1 MFRKELAFRVNHGG
15 RLRLRVIE
23 GETEAINAV
32 LSMPFR
38 RAPVNG
44 SLFLPDV
51 PRISR

>member
-32 LSMPFR
+32 ASMPFR
-38 RAPVNG
+38 RAPLNG
-44 SLFLPDV
+44 SRFLPDV
-51 PRISR
+51 PHISR